1 MKAEKIEVSW
11 RNEQER
17 SGGKPEL
24 ILCIENREE
33 GKRIYHNILSILK
46 ALHKSQER
54 IHTSSWESTLCPNQS
69 SPYIQQEQMLSTD
82 CAARPV
88 R

>member
-24 ILCIENREE
+24 ILCVENREE
-33 GKRIYHNILSILK
+33 GKNMYYNSLSILK
-46 ALHKSQER
+46 ALYKSQER
-54 IHTSSWESTLCPNQS
+54 IHTSIWESTLCPNQS
-69 SPYIQQEQMLSTD
+69 SPYIQQEQMLSMD